1 MSEGCTGERR
11 FETKRERGS
20 GWLKMG
26 EAAVHRGQRPW
37 TCSGELVEG
46 EGGRGR
52 KGPPVLRAGDAEAAP
67 GDTIPEPKVD
77 GRPWNGRATV
87 PESTVACS
95 RARALHAM
103 ALFMC

>member
-52 KGPPVLRAGDAEAAP
+52 KGFNDS
-67 GDTIPEPKVD
+67 I
-77 GRPWNGRATV
+77 
-87 PESTVACS
+87 
-95 RARALHAM
+95 
-103 ALFMC
+103 

>member
-1 MSEGCTGERR
+1 
-11 FETKRERGS
+11 
-20 GWLKMG
+20 MG
-26 EAAVHRGQRPW
+26 AAAVHRGQRPW

-52 KGPPVLRAGDAEAAP
+52 KGPTVLRVMDAEAAS

-95 RARALHAM
+95 KARALHAM
-103 ALFMC
+103 ALFMCQGRVH